1 GSQVVPAGCTPRP
14 RKWTRGFTA
23 AAWTRPDAA
32 ATRVTLAMCGGKLGS
47 RRQLHEVE
55 NVPERLDLDILL
67 REPVKELVEDGHSVR
82 SGLDPRMKAER
93 EVRSRSARV
102 PHMRPPPVEHL
113 ARRNASGLVLP
124 VVACDRKAP
133 EGLPVAHAN
142 PIRMRLRAVLRVPRV
157 ARFGQCV
164 EDADVPIR
172 LRAAM
177 PANRDAE
184 PLERGAGAAQVIG
197 QRRRA

>member
-67 REPVKELVEDGHSVR
+67 REPVKELVEDGHSLR
-82 SGLDPRMKAER
+82 SGIDPRMKAER

-102 PHMRPPPVEHL
+102 PHLRSPLDVQL
-113 ARRNASGLVLP
+113 VRRHESGHVQLV
-124 VVACDRKAP
+124 VSY
-133 EGLPVAHAN
+133 
-142 PIRMRLRAVLRVPRV
+142 
-157 ARFGQCV
+157 
-164 EDADVPIR
+164 
-172 LRAAM
+172 
-177 PANRDAE
+177 NR
-184 PLERGAGAAQVIG
+184 Q
-197 QRRRA
+197 